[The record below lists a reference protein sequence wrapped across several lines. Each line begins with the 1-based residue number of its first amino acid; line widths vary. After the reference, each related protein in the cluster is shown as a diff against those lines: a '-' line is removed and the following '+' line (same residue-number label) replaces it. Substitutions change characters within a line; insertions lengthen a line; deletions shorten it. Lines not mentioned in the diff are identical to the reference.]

1 MDQLQA
7 LRDHVA
13 ANLRGGQAY
22 ETFDEIVGEFRP
34 DQRGIV
40 PPGAGHSAWQI
51 LEHMRISQRD
61 ILDFSRN
68 EKGEYKEKKWPE
80 EYWPKEAA
88 PPDPSAWD
96 RSVQEFH
103 ADQKA
108 LEDMV
113 NDPNRDLFAPFP
125 WGDGQTLLR
134 EALMTADHNGY
145 HLGQLVMVK
154 RLLG

>member
-1 MDQLQA
+1 MQS
-7 LRDHVA
+7 LRDHVV

-22 ETFDEIVGEFRP
+22 DTFESITCEFKP
-34 DQRGIV
+34 QERGVV
-40 PPGAGHSAWQI
+40 PAGAGHSAWQI
-51 LEHMRISQRD
+51 LEHIRISQRD

-68 EKGEYKEKKWPE
+68 ENGDYKEKKWPD

-88 PPDPSAWD
+88 PADPAAWD
-96 RSVQEFH
+96 RSIKAYQTNL
-103 ADQKA
+103 ADFEA
-108 LEDMV
+108 LV
-113 NDPNRDLFAPFP
+113 TDPKRDLFAPFP

-134 EALMTADHNGY
+134 EALMADDHAGY